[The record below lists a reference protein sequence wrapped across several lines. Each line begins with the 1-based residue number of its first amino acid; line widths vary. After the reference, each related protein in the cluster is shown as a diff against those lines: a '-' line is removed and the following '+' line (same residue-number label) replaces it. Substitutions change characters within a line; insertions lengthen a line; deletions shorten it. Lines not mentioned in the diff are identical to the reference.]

1 MSDYFSYE
9 ARQAR
14 RQRRLASFN
23 TLAGVGESHS
33 TKLTTQNAG
42 QHAVQMARETL
53 DNFLLPSMP
62 KLSYSGIRGAKV
74 AQSSSKLEDGV
85 ITIFAEMKTRSGVVV
100 GFDMPMEIRAG
111 EMMEPSVIIVAGSPR
126 ILAQSSF
133 DDIVDHGTLY
143 ENPPVRDLFSAPLS
157 AGSAKEQYGN
167 RTKQKIVNT
176 GMFSLGANRQALKDV
191 IAGRAITADDLPV
204 SNPMAPA
211 PQEYIPGRHPIL
223 APVPK
228 LRGPVKPG
236 QSYQDDTTQLEHPR
250 TSPSSGPSL
259 PTQVVDEGSTKS
271 LRRPPA
277 QPARDEVPLDVP
289 WDQSKSGRVADV
301 ESYDA
306 DDRHE
311 KPDHDRNTQEDD
323 YLDPAERTTNDICA
337 GDKVS
342 IKEEMELKDRGGA
355 AYDISKGTKVLVV
368 RDHAGDNKSFV
379 IRLDDGMEAIVERRF
394 LSKSGQYI
402 APPESGMPTVE
413 KQKQEMDN
421 KPVSLVADMEF
432 MGKVNTE
439 LQHMA
444 DQGISEIDAKSAI
457 FHKYGP
463 EVAAKA
469 FE

>member
-1 MSDYFSYE
+1 MSKDNDYFSYE

-14 RQRRLASFN
+14 RARRLASFDGI
-23 TLAGVGESHS
+23 AGVGESRS
-33 TKLTTQNAG
+33 IKLTTQNAG
-42 QHAVQMARETL
+42 QAAVRMARDVL

-111 EMMEPSVIIVAGSPR
+111 ELMEPSVILVTGSPR

-133 DDIVDHGTLY
+133 DDIVDHGTIY

-157 AGSAKEQYGN
+157 AASAKEQYGN

-176 GMFSLGANRQALKDV
+176 GLFSLGANKQALKDV
-191 IAGRAITADDLPV
+191 IAGRAIE
-204 SNPMAPA
+204 SQNMAPA
-211 PQEYIPGRHPIL
+211 PKEYVPGRHPITQ
-223 APVPK
+223 PMPK
-228 LRGPVKPG
+228 LKGPVQYG
-236 QSYQDDTTQLEHPR
+236 QSYNDDTTQNELPG
-250 TSPSSGPSL
+250 TTPSELPNL
-259 PTQVVDEGSTKS
+259 PTKNLRSPTLDGSQTFNPS
-271 LRRPPA
+271 NVH
-277 QPARDEVPLDVP
+277 DEVPMDVP
-289 WDQSKSGRVADV
+289 WERSSRNADV

-394 LSKSGQYI
+394 LSKTGQYI
-402 APPESGMPTVE
+402 SAPEEGMPTIQ

-432 MGKVNTE
+432 MGKVNQE

-444 DQGISEIDAKSAI
+444 DQGISEIDARAAI
-457 FHKYGP
+457 LHKYGI
-463 EVAAKA
+463 EVAAKI